1 MINQGA
7 NVREIKSVFVKFFK
21 RHETTFSKFDKTS
34 EQIIVEL
41 RFQLSLPPFVFFVVV
56 VLYCYKAL
64 VRIDASCFAF
74 VSSLSTCNVLRFSIM
89 LVNHVSVLKIHA
101 CFPYFGK

>member
-41 RFQLSLPPFVFFVVV
+41 RF
-56 VLYCYKAL
+56 
-64 VRIDASCFAF
+64 
-74 VSSLSTCNVLRFSIM
+74 
-89 LVNHVSVLKIHA
+89 
-101 CFPYFGK
+101 